1 MRRALLIGA
10 IVFSAFACFAQS
22 TADANLGKCSARFK
36 VTDAEGSPL
45 YNASVHLKI
54 ERHLL
59 RLASSFTFGGI
70 GWPDRE
76 VQVSTDSNGEAR
88 IGGLPESRKEALVF
102 DVSKSRFMTLVV
114 LAPESNCN
122 PTFNVKLE

>member
-1 MRRALLIGA
+1 M
-10 IVFSAFACFAQS
+10 
-22 TADANLGKCSARFK
+22 
-36 VTDAEGSPL
+36 TDAEGSPL